1 MEYMYVLTTYYDGKL
16 YNTHRISDFTDAANL
31 WALCKDSGDAKE
43 YATYNLT
50 DLSGKMYTKNFYADG
65 RVSIK
70 QATMLTMDYR
80 FVDVLNADQLEV
92 GDLIGLGIVGIV
104 KIISIAPTRDGF
116 SLVIENEF
124 DEKEDVEI
132 FDNEKFELYLL
143 S

>member
-1 MEYMYVLTTYYDGKL
+1 MYVLTTYYDGKL

-70 QATMLTMDYR
+70 
-80 FVDVLNADQLEV
+80 
-92 GDLIGLGIVGIV
+92 
-104 KIISIAPTRDGF
+104 
-116 SLVIENEF
+116 
-124 DEKEDVEI
+124 
-132 FDNEKFELYLL
+132 
-143 S
+143 